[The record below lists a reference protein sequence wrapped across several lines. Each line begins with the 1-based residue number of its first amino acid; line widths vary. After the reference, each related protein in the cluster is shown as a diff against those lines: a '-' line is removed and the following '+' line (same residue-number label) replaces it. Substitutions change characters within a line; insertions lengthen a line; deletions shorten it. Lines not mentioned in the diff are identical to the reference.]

1 MNHFKTCV
9 YCLFLFTYVPF
20 SANAKIVFC
29 VDHDIVV
36 MDDDGTN
43 RRRLTRN
50 MHASYPRWSPDG
62 ARIAFHRQMD
72 GRTQTSSELFI
83 INADGTNLRR
93 LTHND
98 VRESAPSWSPDG
110 TRIAFHRDL
119 GKGTAEVHVM
129 DLETLTVTQL
139 TGVDKVKGELSSVVP
154 DWSPDGTRIVYEKF
168 INIDGAGLVPKNI
181 YVMNA
186 DGTNQRPLLPDPEPD
201 AKVISMR
208 FFPRWVSRWNTNC
221 IWRRQG

>member
-9 YCLFLFTYVPF
+9 YCLFLFTCVPF

-50 MHASYPRWSPDG
+50 MHASYPR
-62 ARIAFHRQMD
+62 
-72 GRTQTSSELFI
+72 
-83 INADGTNLRR
+83 
-93 LTHND
+93 
-98 VRESAPSWSPDG
+98 
-110 TRIAFHRDL
+110 
-119 GKGTAEVHVM
+119 
-129 DLETLTVTQL
+129 
-139 TGVDKVKGELSSVVP
+139 
-154 DWSPDGTRIVYEKF
+154 WSPDGTRIVYEKF

-208 FFPRWVSRWNTNC
+208 FFPRWSADGTRIVFGDVKDKEREQKSRITVLRIGGRPRVIEDIYDKLGDNLRGTYTCWMDNDRALLFGMINLDKPGTNYDLYKYEFERGRIRC
-221 IWRRQG
+221 